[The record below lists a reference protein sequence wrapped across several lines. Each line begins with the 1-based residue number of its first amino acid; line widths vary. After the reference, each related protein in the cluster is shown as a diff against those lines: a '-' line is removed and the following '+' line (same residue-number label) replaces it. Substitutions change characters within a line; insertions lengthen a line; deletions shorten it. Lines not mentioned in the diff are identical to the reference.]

1 MRNLHWIIFLPAA
14 VLASVSPASADT
26 YTENFDD
33 PQYDLP
39 IQPAPGVNWC
49 NAYANQYGTT
59 GPSLCVFS
67 PQGPTVFTFPAGVQ
81 VQGFQFVAGA
91 KNGTSQLTVSYSD
104 GTTEGK
110 PIDGTCCEAT
120 VVVTANAG
128 KAITG
133 FALPAEW
140 DLWLFD
146 SLEWWAASPDPTT
159 TSSEPEQTTSTVEQ
173 TSSTTSTSTT
183 SSTVAATT
191 PPPPPD
197 TQPTVETTSPD
208 TTLPETTVP
217 TTLPA
222 TTTTVATTVPPTTTT
237 EPAPTT
243 TESPQTSVEA
253 PPSVVNPD
261 PVVDTGVVEQPPSD
275 APLEERLE
283 FESKVDIF
291 SGEYDEYVPVGS
303 TISVAQRRTVVA
315 ATAVLIMFAPP
326 PSRMRRK

>member
-1 MRNLHWIIFLPAA
+1 MRNLRWIIFLPAA
-14 VLASVSPASADT
+14 VLASISPASADT

-33 PQYDLP
+33 SQYDLP
-39 IQPAPGVNWC
+39 IQPASGVSWC
-49 NAYANQYGTT
+49 DAYANQYGTE
-59 GPSLCVFS
+59 GPSLCVFN
-67 PQGPTVFTFPAGVQ
+67 PQGPTVFTFPSGIQ
-81 VQGFQFVAGA
+81 VQGFEFVAGA

-104 GTTEGK
+104 GTTEDK

-120 VVVTANAG
+120 VVVTANEG

-133 FALPAEW
+133 FSLPAEW

-146 SLEWWAASPDPTT
+146 SLEWWGALPDPTT

-173 TSSTTSTSTT
+173 TSSTSSTSTT
-183 SSTVAATT
+183 SSTVVVATL
-191 PPPPPD
+191 PPPPD
-197 TQPTVETTSPD
+197 TQPTVETTSPE

-217 TTLPA
+217 TTLP
-222 TTTTVATTVPPTTTT
+222 TTTIPETTVPETTTT

-261 PVVDTGVVEQPPSD
+261 PVVDTGVVEQPPPD

-303 TISVAQRRTVVA
+303 TITVAQRRTVVA

-326 PSRMRRK
+326 PSRMRRQ